1 MKKIGY
7 FIISVSF
14 LAGALVTVL
23 ETRTVQ
29 WSYFLPTAVLGVFG
43 IILVRT
49 SEKRH
54 TTAEGKLASNMQNLE
69 ESLDSIVG
77 NMQKLNE
84 EKVSVDVYEIRHHI
98 DAMLPDDLNMFVE
111 ARESISHVYSLQAY
125 ANVMSDFAAG
135 ERYLNRVWSAS
146 ADGYVDEVSTYL
158 EKAQAQFVE
167 AREKLLQLKQ
177 KAQ

>member
-54 TTAEGKLASNMQNLE
+54 TTAEGK
-69 ESLDSIVG
+69 
-77 NMQKLNE
+77 K
-84 EKVSVDVYEIRHHI
+84 
-98 DAMLPDDLNMFVE
+98 
-111 ARESISHVYSLQAY
+111 
-125 ANVMSDFAAG
+125 
-135 ERYLNRVWSAS
+135 
-146 ADGYVDEVSTYL
+146 
-158 EKAQAQFVE
+158 
-167 AREKLLQLKQ
+167 
-177 KAQ
+177 